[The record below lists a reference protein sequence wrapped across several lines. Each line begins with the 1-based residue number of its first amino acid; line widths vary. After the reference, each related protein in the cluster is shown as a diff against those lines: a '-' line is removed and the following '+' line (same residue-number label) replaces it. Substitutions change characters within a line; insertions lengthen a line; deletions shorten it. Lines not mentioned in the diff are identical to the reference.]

1 MQLVKEASA
10 VVLKLPRMVALRAEG
25 RGTGLG
31 RSWLERTGKK
41 VSMDVDGRH
50 VLERWWGGRGWAPN
64 EHAWKGRRTSAH
76 LGAARQGHTDARKG

>member
-25 RGTGLG
+25 RGIGLG

-50 VLERWWGGRGWAPN
+50 VLCIDGQTGHP
-64 EHAWKGRRTSAH
+64 
-76 LGAARQGHTDARKG
+76 ARHYHY